1 MRILHTSD
9 LHLGRSF
16 HGRSLFD
23 DQEIIHRELIRV
35 CQDRGVDAVLV
46 AGDVYDQASP
56 RTEVIDQFSR
66 LLTELARR
74 GVQVVL
80 TSGNHDSAARLG
92 FASGIL
98 ETAGVHLR
106 TRLEDCARPVELSED
121 VLVYGIPYLDPRAS
135 ASRLDVEP
143 THGEVLRAALDAA
156 REDFERRPHPRAVV
170 MAHCF
175 ATGAEP
181 TDSERILA
189 SGNLGAVPASLFE
202 GFDYAALGHLHGR
215 QRLREA
221 VRYSGS
227 PLRFSFSETRQT
239 KGYWLVDVDAEG
251 VSVEGGRWE
260 HQLPLA
266 QLRGSLEELLQ
277 DPAHAWAE
285 ESLCQVTLTDAER
298 PAHPME
304 RLRARFPQTLELA
317 FSGLRTQTEVSY
329 SRRMAAARTPGEA
342 CEAFYDRVR
351 GRMLDEEEQTVLEAA
366 VAEAV
371 SLEAGEHEGREDA
384 SAAGIS
390 GRGDP
395 SGPAEGSSGRGEP
408 TGPAAARP
416 SDEEGAA

>member
-16 HGRSLFD
+16 HGRSLFE
-23 DQEIIHRELIRV
+23 DQEAIHGELLRV
-35 CQDRGVDAVLV
+35 CEERGVDAVLV

-66 LLTELARR
+66 LLTGLARR
-74 GVQVVL
+74 GVRTVL

-92 FASGIL
+92 FAAGLL

-135 ASRLDVEP
+135 AARLGVEP

-156 REDFERRPHPRAVV
+156 REDLARRRAARPGARAVV

-175 ATGAEP
+175 AVGAEP
-181 TDSERILA
+181 SDSERILA
-189 SGNLGAVPASLFE
+189 SGHLGAVPASLFE

-215 QRLREA
+215 QRVAET

-239 KGYWLVDVDAEG
+239 KGYWLVDLDAGG
-251 VSVEGGRWE
+251 VRVEGGEWE

-266 QLRGSLEELLQ
+266 QLRGSLAELLEA
-277 DPAHAWAE
+277 PEHAWAE
-285 ESLCQVTLTDAER
+285 ESLCQVTLMDEER

-304 RLRARFPQTLELA
+304 RLRARFPRTLELA
-317 FSGLRTQTEVSY
+317 FSGLRAREEVSY
-329 SRRMAAARTPGEA
+329 ARRMAAARTPGEA

-351 GRMLDEEEQTVLEAA
+351 GRALDEAERRDTADA

-371 SLEAGEHEGREDA
+371 RREAGEE
-384 SAAGIS
+384 AA
-390 GRGDP
+390 
-395 SGPAEGSSGRGEP
+395 
-408 TGPAAARP
+408 
-416 SDEEGAA
+416 